1 MNKKGFATW
10 QMLIKKE
17 LLLNYRNKTVLI
29 SAIII
34 WLLFIVATVCTTLN
48 YQTGHK
54 QRQAANTLFRQQW
67 EHQQRNP
74 HDAGHFGT
82 YLFKPVNLLNVF
94 DTGINDFTGST
105 YRVEA
110 HIQHEI
116 SDSEAE
122 NNDTAMRFGKL
133 TFALILQLLIPLF
146 LLFNTST
153 SITSEKENGTL
164 KMLLAQGLSSRK
176 IIWTKVW
183 ANYLLIVAIVL
194 PVFIV
199 MAVAVLFSNDS
210 ALLLPRLGWIL
221 ITFLLYFLLIALIG
235 SMISAISSHSGKA
248 LLMALCFWIFTG
260 IIFPKVIT
268 GIANRSYPLMSRATF
283 SDLVEQGYRKGLNGN
298 NPYAA
303 RGERYISS
311 LLKKYHVDSVS
322 ALPFNL
328 EGLTLQN
335 NEDYRTMAFNHYFK
349 LVENSFDQQQH
360 FLSAAGI
367 FDPFLSTKRLSMAL
381 AGSDFYHHEHFFKQA
396 QTYRNQLI
404 RQLNMQLAMHGKA
417 VKGEYIVGPKYF
429 SQLKDFKY
437 QLPELN
443 QVLDLRKVAFLSLLG
458 WILILALFLQFIASR
473 YLAYHYAAA

>member
-34 WLLFIVATVCTTLN
+34 WLLFIVATVCTILN

-105 YRVEA
+105 YRIEA

-176 IIWTKVW
+176 IIWTKVC

-221 ITFLLYFLLIALIG
+221 ITFLLYFLLITLIG
-235 SMISAISSHSGKA
+235 IMISAISSHSGKA

-298 NPYAA
+298 DPYAV
-303 RGERYISS
+303 RGERYVSN

-322 ALPFNL
+322 ALPFNVD
-328 EGLTLQN
+328 GLTLQY

-349 LVENSFDQQQH
+349 SVENSFDQQQQ
-360 FLSAAGI
+360 FLSTAGI

-437 QLPELN
+437 QLPGLN
-443 QVLDLRKVAFLSLLG
+443 QVLDLRKTAFLSLLG
-458 WILILALFLQFIASR
+458 WIFTLALFLQFIASR
-473 YLAYHYAAA
+473 YLALHYAAV

>member
-1 MNKKGFATW
+1 MHKKGLADW
-10 QMLIKKE
+10 LMLIKKE
-17 LLLNYRNKTVLI
+17 LLLNYRNKTVII
-29 SAIII
+29 STIMI
-34 WLLFIVATVCTTLN
+34 WILFIAAAICTILN
-48 YQTGHK
+48 YQTDHK

-67 EHQQRNP
+67 ERQQRNP

-110 HIQHEI
+110 HVQHEI
-116 SDSEAE
+116 SDDEAA

-153 SITSEKENGTL
+153 SITNEKESGTL

-194 PVFIV
+194 PVFILIA
-199 MAVAVLFSNDS
+199 AVVLSSTDS

-221 ITFLLYFLLIALIG
+221 ITFLLYFLIISLAGIF
-235 SMISAISSHSGKA
+235 ISAICSHSGKA
-248 LLMALCFWIFTG
+248 LLIALCLWIFTG
-260 IIFPKVIT
+260 IIFPKIIT

-298 NPYAA
+298 DPYAA
-303 RGERYISS
+303 RGERYINS
-311 LLKKYHVDSVS
+311 LLKKYRVDSVA
-322 ALPFNL
+322 ALPFNID
-328 EGLTLQN
+328 GLTLQF
-335 NEDYRTMAFNHYFK
+335 NEDYRSMAFNHYFK
-349 LVENSFDQQQH
+349 SVKKSFDQQQH
-360 FLSAAGI
+360 FLTISGI

-381 AGSDFYHHEHFFKQA
+381 AGSDFYHHEQFFKQA
-396 QTYRNQLI
+396 QTYRNELI
-404 RQLNMQLAMHGKA
+404 RRLNMQLAMHGKGI
-417 VKGEYIVGPKYF
+417 KGEYIIGPEYF
-429 SQLKDFKY
+429 SLLKDFKY

-443 QVLDLRKVAFLSLLG
+443 QVLNLRKVAFFSLAG
-458 WILILALFLQFIASR
+458 WVLILVLSLQFIASR
-473 YLAYHYAAA
+473 YLAYHYATA